1 MGWFDWLKSEPSN
14 VEVLPNVVWLT
25 NEAKRNGIRMAIRA
39 AAEQLEPAAAICLV
53 AHFPNSLD
61 GLRELASEF
70 DSTIPAKVCLATN
83 LNDACRSSATP
94 AAGHWVEVIV
104 DERHPHPAYDDI
116 PLNVLKGLPYRC
128 RMTCHLSFDD
138 ALVRIFGGDW
148 TRETL
153 RRLGMEEDEPIKSQ
167 SVTRRIRGSQQQ
179 IAKTTTGDL
188 AADSCETW
196 LKLNCPQAWERLRT

>member
-25 NEAKRNGIRMAIRA
+25 DEAKRNGIRLAIRA
-39 AAEQLEPAAAICLV
+39 AAEQLEPPTVVFLV
-53 AHFPNSLD
+53 AHFSASLD
-61 GLRELASEF
+61 GLGELASEF
-70 DSTIPAKVCLATN
+70 ASTIPVKVCLTTN
-83 LNDACRSSATP
+83 LNDACRSSTPP

-104 DERHPHPAYDDI
+104 DERHPHPHDDDI

-128 RMTCHLSFDD
+128 RLTCQLSFDD

-153 RRLGMEEDEPIKSQ
+153 RRLGMREDEPIKSK
-167 SVTRRIRGSQQQ
+167 SVTRRIRGAQRQ
-179 IAKTTTGDL
+179 IAKTTTGHF
-188 AADSCETW
+188 AADSCEMW
-196 LKLNCPQAWERLRT
+196 VKLNCPQAWGRLQT